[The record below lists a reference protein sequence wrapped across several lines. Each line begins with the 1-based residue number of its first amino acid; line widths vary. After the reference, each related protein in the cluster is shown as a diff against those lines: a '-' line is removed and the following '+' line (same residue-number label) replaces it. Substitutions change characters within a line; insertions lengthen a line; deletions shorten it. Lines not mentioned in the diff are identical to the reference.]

1 MCHRYPQIGLICEW
15 FLASKGQRPSLLDH
29 DTLNSP
35 SLKTLV
41 ASCGTFG
48 TLQEKGYTAVQRGEP
63 AVGCPKGLWSKD
75 VQSIEQNGECGE
87 FGDMPMWS
95 DMREVLGT
103 EINSKTDCKFAII

>member
-1 MCHRYPQIGLICEW
+1 MPQIGLICEW
-15 FLASKGQRPSLLDH
+15 FLASKGQRPSLLD
-29 DTLNSP
+29 
-35 SLKTLV
+35 
-41 ASCGTFG
+41 TFG

-87 FGDMPMWS
+87 FGDMPMRS